1 MIITRNAVFLFWHL
15 SFIVSTSKNAST
27 REISKPTAA
36 KQQRQGLRTGNNF
49 PSASLASVVTCIAT
63 NAPIPLCLTVKDSR
77 NKVKKE
83 RRKLRKTP
91 DPLFFLADDDR
102 EDSTLTEMKESS
114 MDRFFSLLLAP
125 KNRSGVQDVLF
136 ASCVSNGTTGLNRG
150 KWNNVSN

>member
-83 RRKLRKTP
+83 ENYERRPTPFFSCRRRQGGFNTYRNEGIVHGSLLFALVGAEEPQRSPRRALRILRVK
-91 DPLFFLADDDR
+91 R
-102 EDSTLTEMKESS
+102 NNRIKSREMK
-114 MDRFFSLLLAP
+114 
-125 KNRSGVQDVLF
+125 
-136 ASCVSNGTTGLNRG
+136 
-150 KWNNVSN
+150 

>member
-91 DPLFFLADDDR
+91 DPFFFLP
-102 EDSTLTEMKESS
+102 T
-114 MDRFFSLLLAP
+114 
-125 KNRSGVQDVLF
+125 
-136 ASCVSNGTTGLNRG
+136 TTGRIQHLPKWRNRPWIASFRSCWRRRTAAES
-150 KWNNVSN
+150 KTCSSHPACQTEQQD

>member
-1 MIITRNAVFLFWHL
+1 MIITRNAVFIFWHL

-91 DPLFFLADDDR
+91 DPLFFSCRRRQGGFNTYRNEGIVHGSLLFALVGAEEPQR
-102 EDSTLTEMKESS
+102 SPRRALRILRVKRNNRIKSREMK
-114 MDRFFSLLLAP
+114 
-125 KNRSGVQDVLF
+125 
-136 ASCVSNGTTGLNRG
+136 
-150 KWNNVSN
+150 